1 LVQELLDDARIRQ
14 RLTRVPSPIQV
25 LSSKAEF
32 LQSVVAQTIDTVI
45 SRAID
50 AEAPMGLGACKLG
63 GFMKRLIAVVASLAI
78 TGQAIAADLILY
90 PVQQGAETIRYRT
103 GIPTLNLETAG
114 GSITITPLPLDH
126 SHATFGVAVYNKGDN
141 SVNFGIEN
149 VTASIAGKPIEV
161 LSREEL
167 QKRAKS
173 RAAWS
178 MVGLALL
185 SGVAAAAASTAHTTD
200 HSYGNVRTP
209 HGTYFWSASY
219 RDNSLG
225 VAAAGATLA
234 AGTAGII
241 GIQNRL
247 EYTLGTLATDIVQ
260 TTTVDPD
267 NSYGGVIVIEKP
279 SNMGIPYDVTI
290 TMHFNGQDYP
300 FTFRLTQQGK
310 NKPPAFTE
318 AALGN
323 RPRIAQPAPASANDA
338 AQPVQSVPSA
348 NLPPPAASSS

>member
-1 LVQELLDDARIRQ
+1 MKTLVAL
-14 RLTRVPSPIQV
+14 
-25 LSSKAEF
+25 
-32 LQSVVAQTIDTVI
+32 VAT
-45 SRAID
+45 
-50 AEAPMGLGACKLG
+50 
-63 GFMKRLIAVVASLAI
+63 LAI
-78 TGQAIAADLILY
+78 AGQAAATDHILY
-90 PVQQGAETIRYRT
+90 PVQTGAETIRYRT
-103 GIPTLNLETAG
+103 GIPTLNLETQS
-114 GSITITPLPLDH
+114 GSVTVTPLPLDH
-126 SHATFGVAVYNKGDN
+126 NHATFGVAVYNKGNN

-149 VTASIAGKPIEV
+149 ITASVSGKPIEV

-200 HSYGNVRTP
+200 HAYGNVRTP

-219 RDNSLG
+219 RDNSIG
-225 VAAAGATLA
+225 TVASAATIA

-247 EYTLGTLATDIVQ
+247 EYTLGTLATDILQ

-267 NSYGGVIVIEKP
+267 NSYGGVVVIEKP
-279 SNMGIPYDVTI
+279 SGMSTPYDVTMTI
-290 TMHFNGQDYP
+290 HLNGADYP
-300 FTFRLTQQGK
+300 FTFRLTEQGK
-310 NKPPAFTE
+310 NKPPAFTD

-323 RPRIAQPAPASANDA
+323 HPRT
-338 AQPVQSVPSA
+338 AQPVAGKAATSTTGSPPGPMAQPPVSGS
-348 NLPPPAASSS
+348 LPPPAASSS